1 MGANEY
7 AASGSGATDGHRYRS
22 LAGCEASGPLF
33 RLNLNN
39 NYDNYNVG
47 AAARVPAGNPVFFP
61 VGSESSTGDGL
72 DPTSEHSSNFLENFF
87 NFKILGIVDS
97 ASIFR

>member
-1 MGANEY
+1 MKMLFLALVQLMDIGT
-7 AASGSGATDGHRYRS
+7 GP
-22 LAGCEASGPLF
+22 LAGCEASGPVF

-61 VGSESSTGDGL
+61 VGSKSSTGDGL
-72 DPTSEHSSNFLENFF
+72 DPTTDHFPDFLHNLL
-87 NFKILGIVDS
+87 NFKILSIVDS
-97 ASIFR
+97 ASIFS